1 MRGGFKGSTQNP
13 SGRRD
18 LVDDIGSGITEH
30 AFGSDSEDLNNALFI
45 CCNAGEVG
53 AVEDGVLEGLSL
65 ELFAFSTLRRKLL
78 FGPQRRP
85 SSATHG
91 SLIMD
96 SAPQLGTS
104 RSKGS
109 LRRPLRPIGH
119 FHVKVR
125 CRRARGV
132 ELGNRTSYLH
142 AERRN
147 SARTLYREAMGGAGR
162 PDWSLFVEGLASVS

>member
-65 ELFAFSTLRRKLL
+65 DLFAFSTLRRKLL

-96 SAPQLGTS
+96 SHHSSGPHIRKATCAAHYARSVISTS
-104 RSKGS
+104 RFGA
-109 LRRPLRPIGH
+109 
-119 FHVKVR
+119 VE
-125 CRRARGV
+125 RG
-132 ELGNRTSYLH
+132 GW
-142 AERRN
+142 N
-147 SARTLYREAMGGAGR
+147 SATGRRTFTRSAGTALGR
-162 PDWSLFVEGLASVS
+162 FIGKQWAAQAALIGPSLLKA